1 MPCNNPRWIDEED
14 GSHILV
20 EGDEL
25 LPIPRII
32 LTCGNIEYEDQERI
46 VEGLKLLAERSRK
59 FGQPGEDC

>member
-1 MPCNNPRWIDEED
+1 MPCNNPRWIDDED
-14 GSHILV
+14 GTHILV

-59 FGQPGEDC
+59 FGQPGGDC